1 MCSVQGRIA
10 GYRCGRCAKCR
21 TYHRVVRVGGEER
34 GWVEGQ
40 ALLFDDSFLHEVR
53 NNCSSRR
60 VVLQAVFAHPGLSA
74 LEVVASKSE
83 L

>member
-1 MCSVQGRIA
+1 MPTASDGSC
-10 GYRCGRCAKCR
+10 C
-21 TYHRVVRVGGEER
+21 TTLRVGGEER